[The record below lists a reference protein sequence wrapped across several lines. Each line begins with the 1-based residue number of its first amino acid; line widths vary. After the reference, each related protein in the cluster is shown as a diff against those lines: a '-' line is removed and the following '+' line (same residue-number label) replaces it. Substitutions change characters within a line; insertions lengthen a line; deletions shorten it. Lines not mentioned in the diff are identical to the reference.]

1 MWERLCIIT
10 ICIIHCNNQANGRF
24 LSQNENCKYQVNFVL
39 ERDVFN
45 SPDIQIK
52 KNTKLSIQSFF
63 SDNFYLS
70 ETSMHLHSLNKI
82 NVTDVDM
89 VISNQIE
96 MQKSFNSDELNI
108 EEQYKFVFWI
118 LPDMDGLKVLF
129 FVILLTIGMIQLVFF
144 VYFFYKKF

>member
-1 MWERLCIIT
+1 MWERLCIIV
-10 ICIIHCNNQANGRF
+10 ICILHCNSQANGRF